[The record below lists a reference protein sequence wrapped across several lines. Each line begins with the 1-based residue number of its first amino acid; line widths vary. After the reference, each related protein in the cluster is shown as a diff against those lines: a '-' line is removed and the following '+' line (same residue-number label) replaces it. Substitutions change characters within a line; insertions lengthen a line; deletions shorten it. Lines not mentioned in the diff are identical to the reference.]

1 MKENK
6 GYHIIDEEDL
16 SKNKEEEDSDHME
29 DEEMKQYYKTN
40 MLEGFKEKLEQE
52 DNINK

>member
-16 SKNKEEEDSDHME
+16 SKNKEEEDSD
-29 DEEMKQYYKTN
+29 
-40 MLEGFKEKLEQE
+40 
-52 DNINK
+52 